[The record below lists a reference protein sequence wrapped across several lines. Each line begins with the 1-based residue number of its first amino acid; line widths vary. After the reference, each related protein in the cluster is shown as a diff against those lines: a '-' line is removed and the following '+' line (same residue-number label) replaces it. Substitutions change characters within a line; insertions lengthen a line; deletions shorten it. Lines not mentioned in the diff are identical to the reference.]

1 MTSQKTV
8 ILAWTHKVS
17 NLTTDNVNNF
27 WGIGDLIR
35 GTIQLYQ
42 LSQKHNFELI
52 IDIQHHPISNLLKK
66 RNHLYSE
73 FVKQNQDNI
82 PFIFPYQAESHIIN
96 NLNSLNK
103 PLLLITTDYYSE
115 PITQEC
121 KDFIKELLS
130 PNNEFEKYMRQKS
143 QENPYFLYEILHYR
157 LGDAEMVREQQDS
170 IVYYATQNI
179 LKKDLKPEENVIF
192 LSDSQKLKDTVKN
205 NGTFF
210 AFNTQIGH
218 TGYHCDLDK
227 LRDTLFEFFVMT
239 KATVITSY
247 TVNNW
252 ISGFVKIAHDI
263 YNVPLEATTCF

>member
-1 MTSQKTV
+1 MTTKKTV

-35 GTIQLYQ
+35 GIIQLYQ

-52 IDIQHHPISNLLKK
+52 IDIQHHPISSLLKE
-66 RNHLYSE
+66 RNHDFSE
-73 FVKQNQDNI
+73 FVHGQKDNI
-82 PFIFPYQAESHIIN
+82 PFIFPHQVENHILN
-96 NLNSLNK
+96 NLNSLK
-103 PLLLITTDYYSE
+103 QPLLFITTDYYNE
-115 PITQEC
+115 PITQKC
-121 KDFIKELLS
+121 KDFIKDILT
-130 PNNEFEKYMRQKS
+130 PNKEFEKYMRQKD
-143 QENPYFLYEILHYR
+143 QENPYFLYKILHYR

-170 IVYYATQNI
+170 MVYYATQNI
-179 LKKDLKPEENVIF
+179 LKKDLKLEENVIF
-192 LSDSQKLKDTVKN
+192 LSDSQKLKDIVKN
-205 NGTFF
+205 NGTYF

-218 TGYHCDLDK
+218 TGYHDDLDK